1 MTESAVCPGANFA
14 RVESGTMVSAE
25 VDTAAPE
32 EALEWPLAAS
42 ELVARL
48 RAESAAI
55 VEAAELDVVDP
66 LKLATPMLVDWV
78 PDGLAP
84 EVET

>member
-1 MTESAVCPGANFA
+1 MAKAEN
-14 RVESGTMVSAE
+14 GTIASIE
-25 VDTAAPE
+25 VDTAEPD

-55 VEAAELDVVDP
+55 DDAELVEE
-66 LKLATPMLVDWV
+66 LAVKTAALELVDWV

-84 EVET
+84 DFET